1 MKRRYERGSISYH
14 RNISNEVES
23 LSTSQDHGCYTGQ
36 MQLTLLVTLNIW
48 LFLLSIAHGRPPASS
63 TVSMSTTSQ
72 MDGIESINVMW
83 QVPFKMENFVTGFRY
98 R

>member
-1 MKRRYERGSISYH
+1 M
-14 RNISNEVES
+14 ES
-23 LSTSQDHGCYTGQ
+23 LSTSQDYGCYMGK
-36 MQLTLLVTLNIW
+36 MQLTLVVILNIW
-48 LFLLSIAHGRPPASS
+48 LYLLSIAYGRPPASS

-72 MDGIESINVMW
+72 MDGIESLNVMW